1 MLDTVTVPPYIL
13 SNSGIAPRPKASR
26 KTRGAFGF
34 FGQRFRARFLPRLG
48 GGTAAKLKERKMPLI
63 SDPAVAAENAAR
75 RAQKKLNP
83 EDIDS
88 DWLDDMVKR
97 LFNEL
102 DRQMKQV
109 EDSRTGS
116 ADAQGRA
123 ANARTLASLER
134 TLERLSRTERERAAQ
149 RTSKALTK
157 DGNRRAEIERK
168 IARIIGIE
176 FESSDLKGTSG

>member
-1 MLDTVTVPPYIL
+1 MPIL
-13 SNSGIAPRPKASR
+13 
-26 KTRGAFGF
+26 
-34 FGQRFRARFLPRLG
+34 
-48 GGTAAKLKERKMPLI
+48 
-63 SDPAVAAENAAR
+63 SDPAVAAQNAAR
-75 RAQKKLNP
+75 RAQEKLTP
-83 EDIDS
+83 EDINS

-109 EDSRTGS
+109 EDSRTAS
-116 ADAQGRA
+116 TDATGRA

-168 IARIIGIE
+168 ISRIIGIE
-176 FESSDLKGTSG
+176 FEGQGSERTSG

>member
-1 MLDTVTVPPYIL
+1 
-13 SNSGIAPRPKASR
+13 
-26 KTRGAFGF
+26 
-34 FGQRFRARFLPRLG
+34 
-48 GGTAAKLKERKMPLI
+48 MPLTP
-63 SDPAVAAENAAR
+63 DPQSADESAAFEG
-75 RAQKKLNP
+75 QETQLKP

-88 DWLDDMVKR
+88 DWLDHMVRR

-116 ADAQGRA
+116 TDAQGRA

-134 TLERLSRTERERAAQ
+134 TMERLTRTERERQAQ
-149 RTSKALTK
+149 RTSKAMSK
-157 DGNRRAEIERK
+157 NGNRRAEIERK

-176 FESSDLKGTSG
+176 FEKPGSERP

>member
-1 MLDTVTVPPYIL
+1 MP
-13 SNSGIAPRPKASR
+13 IA
-26 KTRGAFGF
+26 
-34 FGQRFRARFLPRLG
+34 
-48 GGTAAKLKERKMPLI
+48 
-63 SDPAVAAENAAR
+63 SDPVAAAENAAR
-75 RAQKKLNP
+75 RAQEKLKP
-83 EDIDS
+83 EDINS
-88 DWLDDMVKR
+88 DWLDDMVRR

-109 EDSRTGS
+109 EESRT
-116 ADAQGRA
+116 ACNDAQGRA

-134 TLERLSRTERERAAQ
+134 TLECLSRTERERQAQ

-176 FESSDLKGTSG
+176 FEKPGSERA

>member
-1 MLDTVTVPPYIL
+1 
-13 SNSGIAPRPKASR
+13 
-26 KTRGAFGF
+26 
-34 FGQRFRARFLPRLG
+34 
-48 GGTAAKLKERKMPLI
+48 MPI
-63 SDPAVAAENAAR
+63 TSDPVVAAENAAR
-75 RAQKKLNP
+75 RTQEKLKP
-83 EDIDS
+83 EDVDS

-109 EDSRTGS
+109 EDSRTGQ

-176 FESSDLKGTSG
+176 FEDKGSERT

>member
-1 MLDTVTVPPYIL
+1 MP
-13 SNSGIAPRPKASR
+13 IA
-26 KTRGAFGF
+26 
-34 FGQRFRARFLPRLG
+34 
-48 GGTAAKLKERKMPLI
+48 
-63 SDPAVAAENAAR
+63 SDPVIAAENAAR
-75 RAQKKLNP
+75 RAQEKLNP
-83 EDIDS
+83 EDINS

-109 EDSRTGS
+109 EESRTGQT
-116 ADAQGRA
+116 DATGRA

-134 TLERLSRTERERAAQ
+134 TLERLSRTERERAVQ

-168 IARIIGIE
+168 ISRIIGIE
-176 FESSDLKGTSG
+176 FDSSGSEGTSGR

>member
-1 MLDTVTVPPYIL
+1 MI
-13 SNSGIAPRPKASR
+13 
-26 KTRGAFGF
+26 
-34 FGQRFRARFLPRLG
+34 
-48 GGTAAKLKERKMPLI
+48 
-63 SDPAVAAENAAR
+63 AAENAAR
-75 RAQKKLNP
+75 RANEKLKP
-83 EDIDS
+83 EDVDS

-109 EDSRTGS
+109 EESRTGS
-116 ADAQGRA
+116 TDAQGRA

-134 TLERLSRTERERAAQ
+134 TLERLSRTERERMAQ

-176 FESSDLKGTSG
+176 FEDKGS

>member
-1 MLDTVTVPPYIL
+1 MP
-13 SNSGIAPRPKASR
+13 IA
-26 KTRGAFGF
+26 
-34 FGQRFRARFLPRLG
+34 
-48 GGTAAKLKERKMPLI
+48 
-63 SDPAVAAENAAR
+63 SDPVVAAENAAR
-75 RAQKKLNP
+75 RAQEKLTP
-83 EDIDS
+83 EDINS

-109 EDSRTGS
+109 EDSRTGQ
-116 ADAQGRA
+116 ADALGRA

-176 FESSDLKGTSG
+176 FEDKGSERTSG

>member
-1 MLDTVTVPPYIL
+1 MPIL
-13 SNSGIAPRPKASR
+13 S
-26 KTRGAFGF
+26 
-34 FGQRFRARFLPRLG
+34 
-48 GGTAAKLKERKMPLI
+48 
-63 SDPAVAAENAAR
+63 DPVVAAENAAR
-75 RAQKKLNP
+75 RANEKLNP
-83 EDIDS
+83 EDINS
-88 DWLDDMVKR
+88 DWLDDRLKR

-109 EDSRTGS
+109 EESRTGS
-116 ADAQGRA
+116 TDAQGRA

-168 IARIIGIE
+168 ISRIIGIE
-176 FESSDLKGTSG
+176 FEGSGSGRTSG